1 MLLVAFL
8 GGVLTLLS
16 PCILPVLP
24 LLLSR
29 AGGPAWSPLLT
40 LAGLAS
46 GFALLASLAAVSSDW
61 VIGASQWGRYL
72 ALGLLAS
79 SALALL
85 STRVGTWLSRP
96 WLWLGNR
103 LHNDARGLPPAFSA
117 WLLGCAAGLL
127 WAPCAG
133 PILGL
138 ILSGAMLDG
147 PSTSTSLLLFSYGL
161 GNALALAG
169 VIFLGRGLY
178 RRARPSLRLIE
189 WLRRGTGVVALL
201 AVVGIASG
209 TSAQLASAGSSNWV
223 SALERKVLDGLPVL
237 LEQLVSSARAASHE
251 ELQDLGP
258 APSLEGATQWLN
270 GPALDLLDLRGKVVL
285 VDFWTY
291 DCINCRNSLPY
302 VNQWARR
309 YTDQGLVV
317 IGVHTPEYAFERI
330 IDNVRQAIKRLDIQ
344 HPVAIDN
351 QYRVWNAYA
360 NQYWPAHYFIDAKGR
375 IRYLHIGEGEYEKQE
390 RIIQQLLQEAKEE
403 VAAIDAPG
411 AHQ

>member
-29 AGGPAWSPLLT
+29 AGGPAWSPVMT

-46 GFALLASLAAVSSDW
+46 GFAVLASLATVSSEW
-61 VIGASQWGRYL
+61 VVGASQIGRYL
-72 ALGLLAS
+72 ALGLLAL

-85 STRVGTWLSRP
+85 SPRVGAWLSRP
-96 WLWLGNR
+96 WVWLGDR
-103 LHNDARGLPPAFSA
+103 LQGDARRLPPALSS

-138 ILSGAMLDG
+138 ILSGAMLQG
-147 PSTSTSLLLFSYGL
+147 PTANTSLLLFSFGL
-161 GNALALAG
+161 GSAVALGA

-178 RRARPSLRLIE
+178 QRLRLSLGVVE
-189 WLRRGTGVVALL
+189 WLRRGAGVLALL
-201 AVVGIASG
+201 AVVGIATG
-209 TSAQLASAGSSNWV
+209 TSAQLAGASSSRLV
-223 SALERKVLDGLPVL
+223 TALEHKALEGIPAL
-237 LEQLVSSARAASHE
+237 LEQLVGSARAE
-251 ELQDLGP
+251 GVGQLPDLG
-258 APSLEGATQWLN
+258 AMPSLDGATEWLN
-270 GPALDLLDLRGKVVL
+270 GPPLDAESLRGKVVL

-302 VNQWARR
+302 VNQWAKR
-309 YTDQGLVV
+309 YGDQGLVV
-317 IGVHTPEYAFERI
+317 IGVHTPEYPFERI
-330 IDNVRQAIKRLDIQ
+330 ISNVRDAIKRLGVQ
-344 HPVAIDN
+344 HPVAVDN
-351 QYRVWNAYA
+351 QYRIWNAFT

-375 IRYLHIGEGEYEKQE
+375 VRHLHVGEGDYEEQE
-390 RIIQQLLQEAKEE
+390 AIIQALLRERTQA
-403 VAAIDAPG
+403 G
-411 AHQ
+411 AGGSQG

>member
-1 MLLVAFL
+1 MLLIAFL

-24 LLLSR
+24 LLLAR
-29 AGGPAWSPLLT
+29 AGGPVWSPLLT
-40 LAGLAS
+40 LIGLAS
-46 GFALLASLAAVSSDW
+46 GFAVLASLAVVSSDW
-61 VIGASQWGRYL
+61 VIGASQWSRYL
-72 ALGLLAS
+72 ALGLLAL

-85 STRVGTWLSRP
+85 STRFGTWLSRP

-103 LHNDARGLPPAFSA
+103 LHGNTQRLSPALSA

-161 GNALALAG
+161 GNAVALGA
-169 VIFLGRGLY
+169 VIFIGRGLY
-178 RRARPSLRLIE
+178 QRARPSLRLFE
-189 WLRRGTGVVALL
+189 WIWRGTGVVALL

-209 TSAQLASAGSSNWV
+209 TSAQWTSVGSSNGV
-223 SALERKVLDGLPVL
+223 SALEHKVLEGVPVL
-237 LEQLVSSARAASHE
+237 LEHLIDSARAASHE

-258 APSLEGATQWLN
+258 APSLDGATQWLN
-270 GPALDLLDLRGKVVL
+270 GPPLTLADLRGQVVL

-309 YTDQGLVV
+309 YADQGLVV

-330 IDNVRQAIKRLDIQ
+330 IDNVRQAIARLDIH

-351 QYRVWNAYA
+351 QYRVWNAFA
-360 NQYWPAHYFIDAKGR
+360 NQYWPAHYFIDAQGR

-390 RIIQQLLQEAKEE
+390 SVIQQLLQEANEE
-403 VAAIDAPG
+403 MAPIETPDFQG
-411 AHQ
+411 

>member
-29 AGGPAWSPLLT
+29 AGGPAWSPLMT

-46 GFALLASLAAVSSDW
+46 GFAVLASLAVVSSAW
-61 VIGASQWGRYL
+61 VIEASQWGRYL
-72 ALGLLAS
+72 ALGLLAV

-85 STRVGTWLSRP
+85 SARFGTWVSRP
-96 WLWLGNR
+96 WLWLGDR
-103 LHNDARGLPPAFSA
+103 LQGDARRLSPALSA
-117 WLLGCAAGLL
+117 WLMGFAAGLL

-138 ILSGAMLDG
+138 ILSGAMLNG
-147 PSTSTSLLLFSYGL
+147 PSASTSLLLLSFGL
-161 GNALALAG
+161 GSAVALGA
-169 VIFLGRGLY
+169 VVFLGRGLY
-178 RRARPSLRLIE
+178 QRLRPSLHLVE
-189 WLRRGTGVVALL
+189 WLRRGAGALALL

-209 TSAQLASAGSSNWV
+209 TSAQLAGLGSSRLV
-223 SALERKVLDGLPVL
+223 TGLERKVVEGVPAL
-237 LEQLVSSARAASHE
+237 LEQLVGSARADSIE
-251 ELQDLGP
+251 QLPDLGP
-258 APSLEGATQWLN
+258 MPSLEGATQWLN
-270 GPALDLLDLRGKVVL
+270 GPSLSNEDLRGKVVL

-302 VNQWARR
+302 VNQWAER
-309 YTDQGLVV
+309 YADRGLVV
-317 IGVHTPEYAFERI
+317 IGVHTPEYPFERI
-330 IDNVRQAIKRLDIQ
+330 IDNVREATVRLGVK

-351 QYRVWNAYA
+351 QYRIWNAFT

-375 IRYLHIGEGEYEKQE
+375 VRHLHIGEGDYEEQE
-390 RIIQQLLQEAKEE
+390 AIIQQLLREAGE
-403 VAAIDAPG
+403 G
-411 AHQ
+411 GGNR